1 MTSYTKNRE
10 WSDRFLP
17 HVCRIIGPHLLK
29 ITPDEIDQKQAADLM
44 VLTARDL
51 RIAVRVRRPGFAE
64 RYPFEFTIRAK
75 LDSGAKTE
83 LSKIVDGWGD
93 WMLYGHADEAQ
104 DLLCAWWLIDLHSFR
119 AALIRQATN
128 GIKIKSGN
136 MPNGDGT
143 HFKWF
148 DIRSFPSDP
157 PLVISSQVFQRQ
169 EAAE

>member
-1 MTSYTKNRE
+1 MTYDRNRA

-17 HVCRIIGPHLLK
+17 HVKEIIGPHLLEV
-29 ITPDEIDQKQAADLM
+29 TPDQIDQQQAADLM

-64 RYPFEFTIRAK
+64 RYPYQFTIRAK

-93 WMLYGHADEAQ
+93 WMLYGHSDASEQ
-104 DLLCAWWLIDLHSFR
+104 RLSAWWLLDLHAFR
-119 AALIRQATN
+119 AALIRHSTN
-128 GIKIKSGN
+128 GLKISCGN
-136 MPNGDGT
+136 KPNGDGT

-148 DIRSFPSDP
+148 DVRSFPESP
-157 PLVISSQVFQRQ
+157 PLVIASRLFA
-169 EAAE
+169 ETAAA